1 MNYEDGI
8 TFTENNIVSY
18 LAELEEYISS
28 LITYTA
34 FKREDANAPIS
45 SIPLEKLNTKEFS
58 KKTMFVSHLNANQL
72 IIFYRLTLQLIT
84 KLPIK
89 PTKWERLWKEQLLL
103 SKEKLLLVKIC
114 TRISCVSCKTTT
126 LLLFQRTRTETTRLN
141 SKRMMMIQAFEVF
154 IKITFN
160 ITQKI

>member
-1 MNYEDGI
+1 MLEDDIKSKMNEAQATKDQLKKIQTHVGVMVDMFKKSKFFLCVAQKMNYEDGI

-58 KKTMFVSHLNANQL
+58 KKTMFVSTLKNCLYSINL
-72 IIFYRLTLQLIT
+72 LTIVCYLY
-84 KLPIK
+84 
-89 PTKWERLWKEQLLL
+89 
-103 SKEKLLLVKIC
+103 S
-114 TRISCVSCKTTT
+114 
-126 LLLFQRTRTETTRLN
+126 
-141 SKRMMMIQAFEVF
+141 
-154 IKITFN
+154 
-160 ITQKI
+160 

>member
-1 MNYEDGI
+1 MVDMFKKSKFFLCVAQKMNYEDGI

-58 KKTMFVSHLNANQL
+58 KKTMFLEPPIDYTIINKESNIEGTAVEEGLQGEIITGKDLYQNFNRLVQTDSIKFNYKNDNNRNNQAQ
-72 IIFYRLTLQLIT
+72 FQ
-84 KLPIK
+84 KDDD
-89 PTKWERLWKEQLLL
+89 EQSL
-103 SKEKLLLVKIC
+103 
-114 TRISCVSCKTTT
+114 
-126 LLLFQRTRTETTRLN
+126 
-141 SKRMMMIQAFEVF
+141 
-154 IKITFN
+154 
-160 ITQKI
+160 

>member
-58 KKTMFVSHLNANQL
+58 KKTMFLEPPIDYT
-72 IIFYRLTLQLIT
+72 IINKDSGVEGSAAEEGLQGEIITGRDLYNNFNRLVQTDS
-84 KLPIK
+84 IK
-89 PTKWERLWKEQLLL
+89 
-103 SKEKLLLVKIC
+103 
-114 TRISCVSCKTTT
+114 
-126 LLLFQRTRTETTRLN
+126 
-141 SKRMMMIQAFEVF
+141 
-154 IKITFN
+154 FN
-160 ITQKI
+160 YKNDNNRNN